1 MRTLRR
7 RDVKLFFNNV
17 NVNMD
22 KDAILSM
29 MIENY
34 NKSGVEAR

>member
-1 MRTLRR
+1 MRTLRQ

-22 KDAILSM
+22 KDAILNM